1 MPATQG
7 SASAAGAVSLVQ
19 NAFTSGAA
27 TLSGLP
33 RYVTAK
39 TRPRPPSPPKAP
51 KLTPQEVNLQHTAR
65 ILWTL
70 SFALLWL
77 SLTSHGWQRAKYEGT
92 REVDGQKYHR
102 AYIANYGL
110 RNIAFD
116 LTTSHVVVPYASW
129 TIALED
135 DQLPYILILLVQFFM
150 AIATVAGTGVCLA
163 HIRAK
168 CARTAEGTNKY
179 MRYSAYAAIP
189 LLTFT
194 GLASV
199 AWKCIPTS
207 AFYVFC
213 TNAGCVK
220 EDAEGMKAV
229 GVYYAW
235 IGNLSSTVLSFF
247 LFLTLWRLSRYQD
260 SDETEEVEI
269 QLVDDQHNK
278 QAIINA
284 RNKAFLVDG
293 SGGVKTLKM
302 GAKVSTPLSIR
313 SPAEAWNP
321 QSAQLPY
328 TAVGKVQSGGF
339 GSTQPSW
346 LTGV

>member
-1 MPATQG
+1 MYTDG
-7 SASAAGAVSLVQ
+7 YESFEMAVDAIYV
-19 NAFTSGAA
+19 
-27 TLSGLP
+27 LS
-33 RYVTAK
+33 
-39 TRPRPPSPPKAP
+39 SSPKAIARASSVLAELRRIEHSKSISANAAKNFP
-51 KLTPQEVNLQHTAR
+51 SFRAGDSIEVKMVTHLSSTEIDTYRGVVLGLRRNGADSRFLLADVFLGTPILNNIPLYSPFIKSFKVLQP
-65 ILWTL
+65 
-70 SFALLWL
+70 
-77 SLTSHGWQRAKYEGT
+77 
-92 REVDGQKYHR
+92 
-102 AYIANYGL
+102 AYIHKGKK
-110 RNIAFD
+110 R
-116 LTTSHVVVPYASW
+116 
-129 TIALED
+129 
-135 DQLPYILILLVQFFM
+135 FFM

-189 LLTFT
+189 FLTFT

-220 EDAEGMKAV
+220 EDAEGIKAV
-229 GVYYAW
+229 GVYYVW

-284 RNKAFLVDG
+284 RNKAYLVDG
-293 SGGVKTLKM
+293 SGGIKPLQM